1 MTKEFLEKVFKKTF
15 LPNDDAYNPNP
26 INKYNMDYWLDR
38 FLKIFEE
45 EYVMSESERK
55 QFIELLDN
63 TNSMIEEE
71 ELEKFCAPFR
81 EANVE
86 WATKP
91 SPFEKYY
98 DSMGLDGKDSK

>member
-38 FLKIFEE
+38 FLKVVEE
-45 EYVMSESERK
+45 
-55 QFIELLDN
+55 
-63 TNSMIEEE
+63 TEEE
-71 ELEKFCAPFR
+71 ELERICAPFR
-81 EANVE
+81 EANIE